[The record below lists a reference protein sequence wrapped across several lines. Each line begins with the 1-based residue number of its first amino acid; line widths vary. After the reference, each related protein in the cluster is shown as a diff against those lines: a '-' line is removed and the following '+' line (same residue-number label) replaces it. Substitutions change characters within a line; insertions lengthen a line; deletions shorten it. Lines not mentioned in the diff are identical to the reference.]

1 MFGLKSV
8 TSARCR
14 AVPGV
19 EAARP
24 GQDVF
29 DQAPVRLALESLLV
43 ALDQP
48 VESQGDR
55 SLFGHYYVVSGRFVL

>member
-1 MFGLKSV
+1 
-8 TSARCR
+8 
-14 AVPGV
+14 VPGV

-55 SLFGHYYVVSGRFVL
+55 SLFGHHYVVSGRFVL